1 MSTSWPIACVVG
13 AYALV
18 QPGGALCA
26 PWRSCDPAQYR
37 AGRVRGA
44 HRDGLCQ
51 LDDHVSVATLTY
63 IDNPTSAEEAQNCI
77 LNRLLPAAPTS
88 PIVYDPRLRGR
99 WLHGV
104 STQAEARTQVHLIHH
119 QVRIGKPP
127 SGGFFFVRV
136 SIRVDCRIG
145 SSADKWPSLASTK
158 RDFCSMNAGDIR
170 GPK

>member
-51 LDDHVSVATLTY
+51 LDDHVWVATLTD

-88 PIVYDPRLRGR
+88 PIVYDPRLRER

-104 STQAEARTQVHLIHH
+104 STQAEARTQVRLIHH

-127 SGGFFFVRV
+127 SGGF
-136 SIRVDCRIG
+136 SCTG
-145 SSADKWPSLASTK
+145 SLETASQGKATTAA
-158 RDFCSMNAGDIR
+158 RCARRRNSR
-170 GPK
+170 P